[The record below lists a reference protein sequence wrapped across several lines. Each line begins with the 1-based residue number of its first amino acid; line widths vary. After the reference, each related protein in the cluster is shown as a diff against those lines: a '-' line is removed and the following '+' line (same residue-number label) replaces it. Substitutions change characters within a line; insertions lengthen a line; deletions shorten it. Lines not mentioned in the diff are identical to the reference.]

1 MPKNFQLSNVV
12 VFDIMLPGNKLSTL
26 EKIKTQ
32 DSASP
37 KADMLPLAAQKNL
50 VDHTE
55 EEDQECEIPK
65 EEEHKIPPLL
75 CCPPAQPKVKSIKKM

>member
-1 MPKNFQLSNVV
+1 MPKNFQLSNVA
-12 VFDIMLPGNKLSTL
+12 VFDIMLPRNKLSTL

-50 VDHTE
+50 VDNTE
-55 EEDQECEIPK
+55 EENQECQIPK
-65 EEEHKIPPLL
+65 
-75 CCPPAQPKVKSIKKM
+75 

>member
-50 VDHTE
+50 VDNTE
-55 EEDQECEIPK
+55 EEDQECQIPK
-65 EEEHKIPPLL
+65 
-75 CCPPAQPKVKSIKKM
+75 

>member
-1 MPKNFQLSNVV
+1 MQLEKLIPKNFQLSNVA

-37 KADMLPLAAQKNL
+37 KVDMLPLATQKNL
-50 VDHTE
+50 VDNTQ
-55 EEDQECEIPK
+55 EEDQECQIPK
-65 EEEHKIPPLL
+65 
-75 CCPPAQPKVKSIKKM
+75 